1 MQPRA
6 REIASTCHVG
16 LGDVSKVLAWL
27 LPLADSQT
35 RLEARDETRPDI
47 LAKRTHDGQFLSY
60 GCVNDLTSNSIWSQ
74 PVAIAADEIL

>member
-1 MQPRA
+1 MQLRA
-6 REIASTCHVG
+6 GEIASTCHVG
-16 LGDVSKVLAWL
+16 LGDIGKVLAWL

-60 GCVNDLTSNSIWSQ
+60 GWVNDLTSNSIWSQ
-74 PVAIAADEIL
+74 PVVIAADEIL